1 MAKKKALG
9 RGLSELF
16 NDNLM
21 MDDYDKINDVKI
33 DLIKPN
39 PNQPRKHF
47 DEEGLSELAKSIEQY
62 GIIQPIVVKK
72 DEDLYFI
79 IAGERRF
86 RAAKLADM
94 KTVPCI
100 IKDVDDMRLAEM
112 ALIENI
118 QREDLNP
125 IEESMGYQTMI
136 ELYGKTQED
145 ISNIVNKSRTYITNS
160 LRLLKL
166 SDYVKQCVIDKKIS
180 QGHARAIISLNDEL
194 QKTVCDKIISKSLSV
209 REVEQMVKAFNS
221 DEDCS
226 EKKIIKKDRFILDLE
241 NRLAEKFSAKINI
254 VDKNNKGKIEIPY
267 TNADEFN
274 RIIELLDI
282 ESEL

>member
-16 NDNLM
+16 NDDLM
-21 MDDYDKINDVKI
+21 VDEFDKIHEIDI

-39 PNQPRKHF
+39 PNQPRKVF
-47 DEEGLSELAKSIEQY
+47 DENALEELANSIKHY
-62 GIIQPIVVKK
+62 GIIQPVVVKK
-72 DEDLYFI
+72 DDDLYFI

-94 KTVPCI
+94 KKVPCI
-100 IKDVDDMRLAEM
+100 IKDVDDIRLAEL

-125 IEESMGYQTMI
+125 IEEAMGYQVMI
-136 ELYGKTQED
+136 DIYDKTQEE
-145 ISNIVNKSRTYITNS
+145 IASIVNKSRTYVTNI

-166 SDYVKQCVIDKKIS
+166 SEYVRQCVIDKKIS
-180 QGHARAIISLNDEL
+180 QGHARAMISLDENLQKNICDRIISR
-194 QKTVCDKIISKSLSV
+194 SLSV
-209 REVEQMVKAFNS
+209 REVERIVKAYAEN
-221 DEDCS
+221 DN
-226 EKKIIKKDRFILDLE
+226 EKPNKIARKDDFIIDME

-267 TNADEFN
+267 NNVDEFN
-274 RIIELLDI
+274 RILELLGEEADI
-282 ESEL
+282 

>member
-16 NDNLM
+16 NDDFIIDEL
-21 MDDYDKINDVKI
+21 DKVHELDL

-39 PNQPRKHF
+39 PNQPRKIF
-47 DEEGLSELAKSIEQY
+47 DQSGLQELASSIKHY

-72 DEDLYFI
+72 SDDLYFI

-86 RAAKLADM
+86 RAAKIANM
-94 KTVPCI
+94 KTIPSI
-100 IKDVDDMRLAEM
+100 IKDVDDTRLAEL

-125 IEESMGYQTMI
+125 IEEAMGYETMI
-136 ELYGKTQED
+136 KLYDKSQEE
-145 ISNIVNKSRTYITNS
+145 ISNIVNKSRTYVTNI

-166 SDYVKQCVIDKKIS
+166 SEYVRQCVVDKKIS
-180 QGHARAIISLNDEL
+180 QGHARAMISLDEDLQKHICDRIISR
-194 QKTVCDKIISKSLSV
+194 SLSV
-209 REVEQMVKAFNS
+209 REVERIVKAYNE
-221 DEDCS
+221 DEDVTV
-226 EKKIIKKDRFILDLE
+226 KKVLVKDDFIIDLE
-241 NRLAEKFSAKINI
+241 NRLTEKFSAKINI

-267 TNADEFN
+267 GDVNEFN
-274 RIIELLDI
+274 RILELLG
-282 ESEL
+282 EKSEI